1 MRSLR
6 VVFWYYKVDTNH
18 EIRNHCKYKRNRKVL
33 LVFTN
38 PANLSLN
45 CQKKKCAYFKT
56 NLRTHECL
64 KMRNAHIPLSSF
76 HGWYIECLVVFFLDF
91 YQALQFDALIFKIC
105 ITIGHFLYRRAH
117 YNYLIMLK
125 YARIFCYRIDMSDFT
140 FLSRGCNKLFWMLPS
155 P

>member
-1 MRSLR
+1 MNLR

-76 HGWYIECLVVFFLDF
+76 HGWYIECLVVFFMNF
-91 YQALQFDALIFKIC
+91 YQALQFDALRFKNY
-105 ITIGHFLYRRAH
+105 ITIGHFFIRRDH
-117 YNYLIMLK
+117 HVLK
-125 YARIFCYRIDMSDFT
+125 YARIVCYRIDTSDFT

>member
-1 MRSLR
+1 MNLR
-6 VVFWYYKVDTNH
+6 VGFWYCKVDTNH

-105 ITIGHFLYRRAH
+105 ITIGHFLYSDKIFMCLNMLELSVTELICRISHSWAEDVI
-117 YNYLIMLK
+117 NY
-125 YARIFCYRIDMSDFT
+125 F
-140 FLSRGCNKLFWMLPS
+140 GCCQAPN
-155 P
+155 